1 MEGEIL
7 VVSVNAT
14 AEQFAYPG
22 RAAETVPPL
31 ERSRR
36 LNTVLLIIIAMLLMF
51 GALGGTYLYGIVSNL
66 SSTTGAAGAPGNN
79 GALGSDGSDGSNGAN
94 GPTGFPGSDGSD
106 GRNGSAGQDGIDGAT
121 GLNGADGIDG
131 APGADGVTLY
141 NSGQGV
147 VDLGACDSDVR
158 IQLRSR
164 LDGDVFYLSSITL
177 SDIASECWG
186 STVDVY
192 ALGGTSPNW
201 TTLTEAIGIVI
212 SGESIVI
219 TTGQLSDD
227 GVLSSS
233 VARVALEIR

>member
-1 MEGEIL
+1 MEGETL

-14 AEQFAYPG
+14 TQPYAYPG

-36 LNTVLLIIIAMLLMF
+36 LNTVLLVIIAMLLMF

-79 GALGSDGSDGSNGAN
+79 GAPGSDGSDGSNGAN
-94 GPTGFPGSDGSD
+94 GPAGFPGPDGSD
-106 GRNGSAGQDGIDGAT
+106 GRNGSDGQDGLDGAA
-121 GLNGADGIDG
+121 GLNGADGVDG

-192 ALGGTSPNW
+192 ALGGSSPNW

-219 TTGQLSDD
+219 TADQLSDD

-233 VARVALEIR
+233 IARVALEIR